1 MSNKK
6 NKYSV
11 SKVTNRKGRV
21 IGYLSARDEKRGFDI
36 YYDLRGCTVE
46 AL

>member
-1 MSNKK
+1 MSIKK

-11 SKVTNRKGRV
+11 SKVINRNGIV
-21 IGYLSARDEKRGFDI
+21 IGYLSTRDEERGFDI
-36 YYDLRGCTVE
+36 YYDLRGCKIV